1 MRYTRKSIVILGAAV
16 AASTAALF
24 AAPSTQPTTK
34 PAAAMACCMDK
45 AGAAGEAMA
54 CKNESMIPAL
64 FDRATEVSDIENG
77 LRFRFATQPGL
88 LADLVKVIESEDEC
102 CQGLTATLTAIPG
115 QGEVTLELTGDA
127 TTAETLRK
135 M

>member
-1 MRYTRKSIVILGAAV
+1 MRYVNRSIVILGAALMT
-16 AASTAALF
+16 STAALF
-24 AAPSTQPTTK
+24 AGPSTQPTTR
-34 PAAAMACCMDK
+34 PAQTMACCMDK
-45 AGAAGEAMA
+45 GVAAGEAMT
-54 CKNESMIPAL
+54 CKNDSLIPGL

-88 LADLVKVIESEDEC
+88 LEDLVKVIESEEEC
-102 CQGLTATLTAIPG
+102 CQGLTARLTAVPG